1 MRIQYRSQEDKD
13 FPEQKIASY
22 PDEDLSK
29 IFQGCGL
36 VQTDGLNT
44 IIDKRYPCLSPTH
57 NVHNLRS
64 KNKKYKLS
72 NIRYI
77 TRKFYEELKRKGHT
91 GRLVMEEHIAYVE

>member
-29 IFQGCGL
+29 IFEGCGL
-36 VQTDGLNT
+36 VQTNSLNT
-44 IIDKRYPCLSPTH
+44 IIYKRYPYLSPTH
-57 NVHNLRS
+57 NVHNLQS

-72 NIRYI
+72 NVRYI
-77 TRKFYEELKRKGHT
+77 TRKFYKELKRKGHT
-91 GRLVMEEHIAYVE
+91 GRIVTEERIVYVE